1 MQDALSTH
9 WSTPYAARLLALLIL
24 ARTLVTATLLLGAAA
39 CGGKDTLPTQPTP
52 MPRAG
57 ADPAPPA
64 PATDIV
70 GDYRLTF
77 TASPSCSLP
86 TQFMKRTYSANIRA
100 WTNYPS
106 VAVDVS
112 GGTFFQDWAVGFGGT
127 RDGDTLH
134 FTIVGMGN
142 DSFDDLFNSHLAEL
156 IDGTKWLTYDGTAV
170 ASIRRNNITG
180 AFNGQIALR
189 DDDAARRVL
198 AECRATDHTIDFVR

>member
-1 MQDALSTH
+1 MDTLSTR
-9 WSTPYAARLLALLIL
+9 WSTMYAALVRALLIHT
-24 ARTLVTATLLLGAAA
+24 RTLVTAILLLGAAA

-64 PATDIV
+64 PATNTV
-70 GDYRLTF
+70 GDYQLTF

-86 TQFMKRTYSANIRA
+86 TQFMIRTYRANIRA
-100 WTNYPS
+100 WTDYPR

-112 GGTFFQDWAVGFGGT
+112 GGTFFQDWAVGFDGT

-142 DSFDDLFNSHLAEL
+142 DSFDDLFNYHLAEL
-156 IDGTKWLTYDGTAV
+156 VDGTKWLTYDGTAV
-170 ASIRRNNITG
+170 ATIRGNNVTG
-180 AFNGQIALR
+180 AFDGRISLLDQTTRAI
-189 DDDAARRVL
+189 L
-198 AECRATDHTIDFVR
+198 AECRATDHKIDFVR